1 MCTIAIQSIIRAIC
15 AIRLI
20 CDSDKWH
27 MSPRPDK
34 SPMNP
39 DESGQAE
46 SRSRFSGFT
55 PIHRGRQERNRRDS
69 EQLGLWGMG
78 ARRSGQV
85 PTCRDPRNGRC
96 PSHSYKHVAL
106 LGLRTCFK
114 KLGVIP
120 RCCGFVNPQRAV
132 SRGRGWFS
140 QPVGRGN
147 LAPTKQSPSIGL
159 TRFAKYS
166 ENVPSNRELWKK
178 PSFEVRSETR
188 EKTRFHG
195 IYPK

>member
-15 AIRLI
+15 AICLI
-20 CDSDKWH
+20 RDSDRWH

-34 SPMNP
+34 SP
-39 DESGQAE
+39 
-46 SRSRFSGFT
+46 
-55 PIHRGRQERNRRDS
+55 IHRDRRDS
-69 EQLGLWGMG
+69 KLGLWGMG

-96 PSHSYKHVAL
+96 PSHSYKHVAP

-132 SRGRGWFS
+132 SRGRSWVS

-166 ENVPSNRELWKK
+166 ENVPSNRGLWKK